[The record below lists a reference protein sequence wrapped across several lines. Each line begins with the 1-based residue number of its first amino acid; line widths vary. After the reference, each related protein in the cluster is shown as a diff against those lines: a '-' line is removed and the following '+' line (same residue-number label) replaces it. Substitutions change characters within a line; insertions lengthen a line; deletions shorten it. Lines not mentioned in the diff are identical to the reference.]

1 MSKNHQHKK
10 QHDRKAIAEH
20 LQQLEDEL
28 HALELWGGSAKRP
41 SDQVLAQL
49 SPMGINEIEFH
60 EWLEYVLVERF
71 RELLEQELPLP
82 DYMLVHTYAQ
92 EVYRGEWGK
101 YRKLIGILQ
110 ELDKLI
116 SIREAEQK

>member
-1 MSKNHQHKK
+1 MSKHHQHKK

-82 DYMLVHTYAQ
+82 DYMLVHTCAQ

>member
-1 MSKNHQHKK
+1 MSKHHQHKK

-92 EVYRGEWGK
+92 EVYPRLFKGAFCRGGV
-101 YRKLIGILQ
+101 RRIAALC
-110 ELDKLI
+110 
-116 SIREAEQK
+116 SAC

>member
-1 MSKNHQHKK
+1 MSKHHQHKK

-82 DYMLVHTYAQ
+82 DYMLVHTDAQ

-116 SIREAEQK
+116 CIREAEQK